1 MAELVDAHGSGP
13 CAARCGG
20 SSPLLGTIEYSES
33 RIVTYYKVGAV
44 FLYAKNYAERISQG
58 RIPKMLRI
66 LTQSNTLK
74 IVIYLNL
81 QVLPLC

>member
-1 MAELVDAHGSGP
+1 
-13 CAARCGG
+13 
-20 SSPLLGTIEYSES
+20 
-33 RIVTYYKVGAV
+33 
-44 FLYAKNYAERISQG
+44 
-58 RIPKMLRI
+58 MLRI